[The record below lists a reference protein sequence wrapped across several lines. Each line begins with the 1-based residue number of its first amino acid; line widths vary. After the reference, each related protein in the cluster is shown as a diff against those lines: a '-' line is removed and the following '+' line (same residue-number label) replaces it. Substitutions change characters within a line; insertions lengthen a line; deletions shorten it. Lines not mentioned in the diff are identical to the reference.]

1 MPGRKIRNEAEAQQC
16 LDRVAASNLT
26 RVDWARQQG
35 IDARSLNAWR
45 LILERRQAQD
55 ETQTDRLQLI
65 ELVPSAPPATSRP
78 LTLRCGAWS
87 IDVAADTDLVLLG
100 KVLGVVEAC

>member
-1 MPGRKIRNEAEAQQC
+1 MPGRKIRDEAEAQQC
-16 LDRVAASNLT
+16 LDRVAASHLT
-26 RVDWARQQG
+26 RVAWARQQG

-55 ETQTDRLQLI
+55 EAQTDCLQLI
-65 ELVPSAPPATSRP
+65 ELVPSKPPKTSRP

-87 IDVAADTDLVLLG
+87 IDVTADTDLGLLG